1 MSLFEDLLKVVFP
14 LALEGVKKLAD
25 SQVDGATLSK
35 DQKRAL
41 YIGYVAI
48 ELKFQELVAST
59 DNEFDDAGLAA
70 LSGFAQD
77 TLEEAGIEVPDI
89 PLELTD

>member
-14 LALEGVKKLAD
+14 LALEGIKKLAD

-41 YIGYVAI
+41 YLGYIAV
-48 ELKFQELVAST
+48 ELKFKELVDST
-59 DNEFDDAGLAA
+59 DNEFDDAGMAA
-70 LSGFAQD
+70 LSEFARD
-77 TLEEAGIEVPDI
+77 TLEEAGIETPVI
-89 PLELTD
+89 PLELLD